1 MFKKILYFG
10 ILFCLILTGCSKETV
25 ELPEP
30 DELYSTV
37 VDAAG
42 LSEMIEFTPEELRD
56 IIGINPEDY
65 TDYAAYQSSWGMS
78 PDEIIIVR
86 AVDESKA
93 KDIEE
98 ALKSRLEHKRKSSEV
113 YLTENLPII
122 DDAVI
127 QRDGVTVTMLIAE
140 NIEAAKSA
148 YEKLKK

>member
-1 MFKKILYFG
+1 MYKKILCLG
-10 ILFCLILTGCSKETV
+10 ILFILILTGCSKKTA

-30 DELYSTV
+30 DVIYSAV

-56 IIGINPEDY
+56 IIGIEPDDY

-98 ALKSRLEHKRKSSEV
+98 TLKSRVEHKRKSSEV

-122 DDAVI
+122 DDAVV
-127 QRDGVTVTMLIAE
+127 QRDGTTVTMLIAE
-140 NIEAAKSA
+140 NIEAVQSA